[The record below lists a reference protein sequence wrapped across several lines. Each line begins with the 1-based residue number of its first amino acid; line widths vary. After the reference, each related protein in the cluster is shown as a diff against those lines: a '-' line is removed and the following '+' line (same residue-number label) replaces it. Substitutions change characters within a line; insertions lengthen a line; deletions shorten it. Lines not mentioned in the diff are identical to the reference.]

1 MLRVIEESASFVQ
14 DKIAEA
20 QKCIEELDVDK
31 DGQVSFSEFLL
42 FWRYKE

>member
-1 MLRVIEESASFVQ
+1 MLRVIQESASFVQ

-31 DGQVSFSEFLL
+31 DGEVSYSEFLL
-42 FWRYKE
+42 IWRYKE